1 MKIKKITRNAGVEHT
16 WDISTDTEMYVLD
29 NGSIS
34 HNTSAQISNATN
46 GVEPP
51 RALVS
56 YKQSKH
62 GSLAQVV
69 PGIHHLK
76 NKYHLLWDQATPE
89 GYLMVMAVLQKFV
102 DQSISVNTSYNP
114 ANYSGGEIPYSEI
127 VKDLLMFYKYGGKC
141 LYYANTFDGASDAA
155 DTNFTESKPDEDVV
169 DAQCDSCTI

>member
-1 MKIKKITRNAGVEHT
+1 MKVKRINRDAGVEHT
-16 WDISTDTEMYVLD
+16 WDISTNTETYVLS

-34 HNTSAQISNATN
+34 HNTSSQIVNSTN

-56 YKQSKH
+56 FKQSKH

-76 NKYHLLWDQATPE
+76 NKYDLLWNQPTPA
-89 GYLMVMAVLQKFV
+89 GYLMVMAVLQKFI

-114 ANYSGGEIPYSEI
+114 ANYPEGEIPYSQI
-127 VKDLLMFYKYGGKC
+127 VKDLFMFYKYGGKC
-141 LYYANTFDGASDAA
+141 LYYANTFDGATDHIDDMSELA
-155 DTNFTESKPDEDVV
+155 DDSEDTTE
-169 DAQCDSCTI
+169 CDTCTI